1 MNNRKSKKETSLEA
15 LESVRPST
23 DVMRAK
29 VAQFIRRRK
38 KKGATDEEVQD
49 ALDMNGNTQ
58 RPRRWELI
66 EDGFVK
72 DSGDRRLTRALRS
85 SIVWVWV
92 TDKEER
98 ELLREQESRA
108 KKKRSMVH
116 SVVDA
121 MQQMSLLECE
131 SLSEFTKK
139 LMARR

>member
-1 MNNRKSKKETSLEA
+1 MNNRKNKKETSLEA
-15 LESVRPST
+15 LESVKPST

-66 EDGFVK
+66 EEGFVK
-72 DSGDRRLTRALRS
+72 DSGTRRSTRALRS

-92 TDKEER
+92 SDPEER
-98 ELLREQESRA
+98 EALKEEAIRIR
-108 KKKRSMVH
+108 KKRDMVH
-116 SVVDA
+116 LVVDLRNE
-121 MQQMSLLECE
+121 MSAAEC
-131 SLSEFTKK
+131 
-139 LMARR
+139 